1 METDATPAA
10 VETVHVAR
18 VKTAI
23 STGKTAST
31 GDVAKTATATA
42 VTAAEAVSMV
52 TGKFFLGP
60 IKLGATPGKNGADHN
75 FLS

>member
-10 VETVHVAR
+10 AETVHVAR

-23 STGKTAST
+23 STGRNVNT

-42 VTAAEAVSMV
+42 VTAAVAVSMA
-52 TGKFFLGP
+52 TGNFYLVA
-60 IKLGATPGKNGADHN
+60 IKY
-75 FLS
+75 